1 MPLLWSAA
9 ERRRRPQAADRAVM
23 SDLSGPL
30 VEAVPNFSEGRDRRV
45 IDAIA
50 TALDGQGARVLHVD
64 ANPDANRTVVTL
76 AGPLSAVTDALFRG
90 VHVAIKR
97 IDMRSQQ
104 GAHIRIGAADV
115 VPLVLLDPSEQAERA
130 CLAAVQSLAERL
142 ASDLNL
148 PIFLYEDSARRTPF
162 RSLPRCRRGGYEA
175 LASRFQDPEDGPDLG
190 PSLFTEQTAA
200 SGATV
205 VGLRPLLVAMNFTLD
220 SDDADLA
227 ARIALAI
234 RSNGAAGRPH
244 RLPYLRAIGWK
255 MNGYGGRAQV
265 SVNLL
270 RIDVCS
276 VLDAFEAVRA
286 LSPVA
291 VLGSELIGLAP
302 ARVFRDAGLAAR
314 GKHCSGGGDDGILSP
329 AAAADEALL
338 FEGAE
343 YLGLGHLDAW
353 RPREE
358 LSARILELRLR
369 SVGMLPERFH

>member
-1 MPLLWSAA
+1 
-9 ERRRRPQAADRAVM
+9 M

-30 VEAVPNFSEGRDRRV
+30 VEAVPNFSEGCDQKV

-90 VHVAIKR
+90 IGVALER

-115 VPLVLLDPSEQAERA
+115 VPLVLLEPGDEAKRA
-130 CLAAVQSLAERL
+130 CLNAVNELANRL
-142 ASDLNL
+142 ASDFNL
-148 PIFLYEDSARRTPF
+148 PLFFYEDSARRAPF

-175 LASRFQDPEDGPDLG
+175 LETRFQDPEDGPDLG
-190 PSLFTEQTAA
+190 PSLFSERTAA
-200 SGATV
+200 TGATV
-205 VGLRPLLVAMNFTLD
+205 VGLRSLLVAMNFTLD
-220 SDDADLA
+220 SDDADIA
-227 ARIALAI
+227 TQIALAI
-234 RSNGAAGRPH
+234 RSKGPPGRPH

-255 MNGYGGRAQV
+255 MNGYGGKAQV

-276 VLDAFEAVRA
+276 VLDAFEAVRS
-286 LSPVA
+286 LSPVE

-302 ARVFRDAGLAAR
+302 GRVFREAGLAAR
-314 GKHCSGGGDDGILSP
+314 GQEHSGGGGDGVLSP
-329 AAAADEALL
+329 VAAADEALL
-338 FEGAE
+338 VEGAE

-369 SVGMLPERFH
+369 SVGMLPERFR